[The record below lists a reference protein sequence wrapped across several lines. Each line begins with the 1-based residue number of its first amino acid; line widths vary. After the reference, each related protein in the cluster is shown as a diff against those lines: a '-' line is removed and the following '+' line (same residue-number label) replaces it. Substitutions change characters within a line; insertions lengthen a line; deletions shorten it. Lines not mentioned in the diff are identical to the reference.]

1 MPYLCRDCTTT
12 VQIKEG
18 NTAYCPKCDKDKTP
32 TETISSW
39 TFDARVTQLRAMHTL
54 MSEANDEYIY
64 GTWIYLVPDGADIED
79 FQDIA
84 LDDESYNE
92 AFDLFVKLIKKEGNR
107 W

>member
-1 MPYLCRDCTTT
+1 MARLCRECTTT

-18 NTAYCPKCDKDKTP
+18 NIAHCPKCNKNKTLM
-32 TETISSW
+32 ETIASW
-39 TFDARVTQLRAMHTL
+39 KLDARITQLKAMHTL

-84 LDDESYNE
+84 LDDEMYNE
-92 AFDLFVKLIKKEGNR
+92 AFDLFVKLIQKEGNR